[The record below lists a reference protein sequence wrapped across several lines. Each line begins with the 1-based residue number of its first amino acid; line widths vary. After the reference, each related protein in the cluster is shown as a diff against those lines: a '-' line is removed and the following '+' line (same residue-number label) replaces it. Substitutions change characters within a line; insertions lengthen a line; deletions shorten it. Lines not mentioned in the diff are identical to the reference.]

1 MTQTHR
7 NTTLPHAY
15 PRRVLVAVTG
25 LSPQI
30 LTETLYAL
38 TSRQSPAFIPTE
50 AHLITTRLGAEH
62 ARLNLLSDEPGWFHR
77 LIKDHTL
84 PPIQFDSQHIH
95 VLRNAQGA
103 ALDDIRTEA
112 DNVCAADLITER
124 IRTFTADQD
133 SALHVSIAG
142 GRKTMGFY
150 LGYALSIF
158 GRPQDRL
165 SHVLVSA
172 PFESHP
178 QFYYPTPYER
188 VIHTAGN
195 PAVAVDCRNA
205 EITLAEIPFVRLRGG
220 LDDRLLSGHK
230 TYSETIAAAQHA
242 LRTTELIVDLQSG
255 RICAGG
261 IVFKPAPANLAM
273 LAVFVRRAM
282 DGQKP
287 IAAPKKGVPDAA
299 WASRYLKEYRSVRNH
314 PLADHDN
321 TERALRNGMNGE
333 FFSSRLSALHKELR
347 KHLGPAAAAPYQIDG
362 GESRPHRYALKL
374 APPAVRFGR
383 VEEDNQEENN
393 RD

>member
-1 MTQTHR
+1 MTQTNNNAAH
-7 NTTLPHAY
+7 PHSFS
-15 PRRVLVAVTG
+15 RRVLVAVTG

-38 TSRQSPAFIPTE
+38 TVRQSPPFIPTE
-50 AHLITTRLGAEH
+50 AHLITTRRGAEH

-77 LIKDHTL
+77 LVKDHTL

-95 VLRNAQGA
+95 VLRNTEGA

-112 DNVCAADLITER
+112 DNVCAADLITELVR
-124 IRTFTADQD
+124 EFTADPN

-178 QFYYPTPYER
+178 QFYYPTRYER
-188 VIHTAGN
+188 VIHTSGN
-195 PAVAVDCRNA
+195 PSIAIDCRNA
-205 EITLAEIPFVRLRGG
+205 EITLAEIPFVRLRSG

-242 LRTTELIVDLQSG
+242 LRTTDLIVDPQSG

-273 LAVFVRRAM
+273 LAVFVRRAIE
-282 DGQKP
+282 GQDP
-287 IAAPKKGVPDAA
+287 LAAPKKSVPDAA
-299 WASRYLKEYRSVRNH
+299 WARRYLQEYRSVRNH

-347 KHLGPAAAAPYQIDG
+347 QHLGAAVAAPYRIDG
-362 GESRPHRYALKL
+362 GQSRPYRYALRL
-374 APPAVRFGR
+374 TPPAVRFGM
-383 VEEDNQEENN
+383 VEEDIQEENN